1 MAHPSDNLIART
13 SERVDARVSAFLE
26 IHMIDTLKK
35 NIDRLADL
43 LDQSKR
49 EPHAEVT
56 PAKKGLP
63 AKTPAIFDFNKTKQE
78 HRSKLL
84 ESQLNNVVAGAM
96 ELSKIAH
103 IPENKRVVGEVQSLT
118 MNLDLSDI
126 DGSLSSARQMASLCS
141 RLIDPTPQMTTIKI
155 PPLPDAIKDDVL
167 ADIRETEKCMSTG
180 CYRSA
185 TILCGRILE
194 TALHRKYFDVTG
206 QDVLEKNPGIGLGNL
221 IAKLVEKNVAFDPGL
236 TQQIHLINQVRVFSV
251 HKKQEAFNPSKGQAE
266 AIVLYTMDA
275 MEKLFARK

>member
-1 MAHPSDNLIART
+1 MFGRQ
-13 SERVDARVSAFLE
+13 SEHRLE
-26 IHMIDTLKK
+26 NSMIDSLKK
-35 NIDRLADL
+35 NIERLADL
-43 LDQSKR
+43 LEQSKR
-49 EPHAEVT
+49 ET
-56 PAKKGLP
+56 PPESAPIKKGLST
-63 AKTPAIFDFNKTKQE
+63 KSKSSAIFDFNKIKQE

-103 IPENKRVVGEVQSLT
+103 MPENKSLVGQMQSLA
-118 MNLDLSDI
+118 MDLDLKDI
-126 DGSLSSARQMASLCS
+126 DGSISSARQMVSLCP
-141 RLIDPTPQMTTIKI
+141 RLTDPTPRMTSIKV

-167 ADIRETEKCMSTG
+167 ADIRETEKCMSSG

-206 QDVLEKNPGIGLGNL
+206 QDALEKNPGIGLGNL
-221 IAKLVEKNVAFDPGL
+221 IAKLIEKNVSFDPGL

-275 MEKLFARK
+275 LEKLFNKR